1 MIVYLV
7 LFALYVLAPKV
18 DIYTIGAA
26 AIRPEDIISAVTAMI
41 YVVSARQRISMPTH
55 AKVYLAF
62 IGVGVVSAIVN
73 ISQNGLVGVVY
84 VARLMQYML
93 WFFIIY
99 EAAPG
104 LSYRALRLTFLTVC
118 CIFIVWG
125 GAEYSGLIGRIGKF
139 AGAAERL
146 TINTSGPFETSAM
159 LAMLAYAAPAIW
171 LTPFMVVLVFLTQAR
186 ITLLGILVAFA
197 AAQPGRA
204 MVVGFTGAVVATVA
218 AQPIYDALSSSR
230 LGKSETPLAMGNLLS
245 FTWKRVPVV
254 PYPAYYRERFLYGGT
269 IFRYMPNTRGD
280 LSFKIRAVRWPI
292 IIKSTAATWP
302 TMLVGWGPGAWSSA
316 VDGYYVRVFGETG
329 LLGLGSLI
337 AWIVVA
343 LRSLQ
348 RRSMGKFSLIM
359 LTVAAMFIDIF
370 TSSKVMPLLWA
381 FLALEHAGHPFV
393 FRQARSLFRT
403 GPRLLSV
410 PTPMPS

>member
-7 LFALYVLAPKV
+7 LLAMYVLAPKV
-18 DIYTIGAA
+18 DIYTIGSA
-26 AIRPEDIISAVTAMI
+26 AIRPEDIISAVTALI
-41 YVVSARQRISMPTH
+41 YVASARQRISMPAH

-99 EAAPG
+99 EAAPS

-118 CIFIVWG
+118 CIFVVWG
-125 GAEYSGLIGRIGKF
+125 GGEYFGLIGRIGKF
-139 AGAAERL
+139 AGAAQRL

-197 AAQPGRA
+197 AARPGRA
-204 MVVGFTGAVVATVA
+204 MAVGFAGAVVATVA
-218 AQPIYDALSSSR
+218 AQPIYDALSTSR
-230 LGKSETPLAMGNLLS
+230 LGKSETPLAMGSLLAY
-245 FTWKRVPVV
+245 TWKRVPVV
-254 PYPAYYRERFLYGGT
+254 PQPAYYRERFLYGVV
-269 IFRYMPNTRGD
+269 IFRYMPNARGD

-292 IIKSTAATWP
+292 IIKSTAATWL

-329 LLGLGSLI
+329 LLGLGFLI
-337 AWIVVA
+337 VWIVVA

-348 RRSMGKFSLIM
+348 QRSTGKFSLIM

-370 TSSKVMPLLWA
+370 TSSKVMPILWA

-410 PTPMPS
+410 PTPTPS